1 MKLAHFFI
9 EHPRFAIVLN
19 VFIVLA
25 GLATMFALPISQYPN
40 IVPPTVRVQTLYP
53 GASADTIART
63 VATPL
68 EQAINGVE
76 GMEYISSQSTGNG
89 QLTTTVVFKIGSDP
103 NIDLM
108 LTQNRVQD
116 TLSRLPEEVQLQG
129 VQVKKTI
136 DDLLLGV
143 HVYSPDGSRTPE
155 YLSNYMIHIR
165 DEIAR
170 LPGVSDF
177 QLFGDRQY
185 AMRIWIH
192 PDKAAAYNIIS
203 SEILAALRAQNAQVS
218 AGLLNQPPVTT
229 NGAYQINVEALG
241 RLVSPEQ
248 FADVIV
254 KSDPQGR
261 VTRIRDVGRVELGS
275 SDYGSVAYA
284 DRHPGAPW
292 FVVPTPDANVVEL
305 EHAIWKRMGE
315 LRKTFPP
322 GVDYMDIYDPSTFVS
337 QSIDEVVLTV
347 FIAISLVVA
356 VVFIFLQD
364 WRATIIPVVAIPVS
378 LIGAFSIL
386 GLCGGSINNLSLFG
400 LVL

>member
-116 TLSRLPEEVQLQG
+116 TLSRLPQEVQLQG

-143 HVYSPDGSRTPE
+143 HVYSPDGSRSPE

-185 AMRIWIH
+185 AMRLWID
-192 PDKAAAYNIIS
+192 PDKAASHDITAA
-203 SEILAALRAQNAQVS
+203 EILAALRAQNAQVS
-218 AGLLNQPPVTT
+218 AGVLNQPPVTT
-229 NGAYQINVEALG
+229 KGAYQINVEALG
-241 RLVSPEQ
+241 RLTTPEQ

-254 KSDPQGR
+254 KTDAQGR
-261 VTRIRDVGRVELGS
+261 TTRIRDICRAAFGFF
-275 SDYGSVAYA
+275 DYWPIPSAVR
-284 DRHPGAPW
+284 DPGGP
-292 FVVPTPDANVVEL
+292 L
-305 EHAIWKRMGE
+305 
-315 LRKTFPP
+315 
-322 GVDYMDIYDPSTFVS
+322 
-337 QSIDEVVLTV
+337 
-347 FIAISLVVA
+347 
-356 VVFIFLQD
+356 
-364 WRATIIPVVAIPVS
+364 
-378 LIGAFSIL
+378 
-386 GLCGGSINNLSLFG
+386 
-400 LVL
+400 

>member
-1 MKLAHFFI
+1 MKLTHFFI
-9 EHPRFAIVLN
+9 EHPRFAVVLN
-19 VFIVLA
+19 TFIVLA

-89 QLTTTVVFKIGSDP
+89 GLTTQVVCKIGTDP

-116 TLSRLPEEVQLQG
+116 TLSRLPQEVQLQG

-143 HVYSPDGSRTPE
+143 HVYSPDGSRSRE

-185 AMRIWIH
+185 AMRLWID
-192 PDKAAAYNIIS
+192 PDKAASYDIS
-203 SEILAALRAQNAQVS
+203 ADDILAALRAQNAQVS
-218 AGLLNQPPVTT
+218 AGVLNQPPVKTT
-229 NGAYQINVEALG
+229 GAYQINVEALG
-241 RLVSPEQ
+241 RLTTPAE
-248 FADVIV
+248 FENVIV
-254 KSDPQGR
+254 KSDGLGR
-261 VTRIRDVGRVELGS
+261 ITRIRDIGRAEIGS
-275 SDYGSVAYA
+275 ADYS
-284 DRHPGAPW
+284 
-292 FVVPTPDANVVEL
+292 
-305 EHAIWKRMGE
+305 
-315 LRKTFPP
+315 
-322 GVDYMDIYDPSTFVS
+322 
-337 QSIDEVVLTV
+337 
-347 FIAISLVVA
+347 
-356 VVFIFLQD
+356 
-364 WRATIIPVVAIPVS
+364 
-378 LIGAFSIL
+378 
-386 GLCGGSINNLSLFG
+386 
-400 LVL
+400 